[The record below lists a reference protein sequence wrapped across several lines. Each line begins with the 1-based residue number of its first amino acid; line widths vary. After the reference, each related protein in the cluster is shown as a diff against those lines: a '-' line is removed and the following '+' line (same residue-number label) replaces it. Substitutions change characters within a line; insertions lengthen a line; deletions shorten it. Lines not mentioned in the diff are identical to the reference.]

1 MKKKFYKKKAPPDS
15 RPTSEKDTK
24 KSLPRREEP
33 HQESA
38 MDEQQEC
45 PDSRRTTQ
53 GRSTRDPEIAG
64 VHLEQSAVPFH
75 TGVVGLVCNSGA
87 AAVNS
92 QTPQSTL
99 AGVRCVSGRRQK
111 SRWILF

>member
-38 MDEQQEC
+38 MDEQEC